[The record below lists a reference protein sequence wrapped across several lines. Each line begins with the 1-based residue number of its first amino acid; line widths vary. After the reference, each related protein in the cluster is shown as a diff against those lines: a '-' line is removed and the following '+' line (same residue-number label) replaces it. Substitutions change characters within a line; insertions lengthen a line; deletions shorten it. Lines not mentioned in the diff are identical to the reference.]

1 MERELYWCLIFD
13 NYHDNYHTE
22 YFDTKENAVA
32 AFEEICEACK
42 DHDEFRRDND
52 ITCSWFDPTWNEYS
66 TLVYLAQLSMPAVN
80 NSAISLYFDRDYEKE
95 DYTG

>member
-1 MERELYWCLIFD
+1 MEKLYWCLIFD
-13 NYHDNYHTE
+13 NYHEDYHTE
-22 YFDTKENAVA
+22 YFDTKENATA

-42 DHDEFRRDND
+42 NHEEFARYDD
-52 ITCSWFDPTWNEYS
+52 DSCHWFDPTWNEYS
-66 TLVYLAQLSMPAVN
+66 THVYLRQLPMPAVN